1 MYVMYLCKIYLYL
14 QHNLNFTRRY
24 TKRYK
29 IILCLSIFLKKY
41 ISTIYIYICIQI
53 TFFLLFKAI
62 HNISPHLL
70 FFLGL
75 HKSIMHVHCTYYIS
89 FSMYIE
95 LPVTSKQFA
104 TDSHYHLFD
113 IIQLHSL

>member
-1 MYVMYLCKIYLYL
+1 MYTDYLLS
-14 QHNLNFTRRY
+14 F
-24 TKRYK
+24 
-29 IILCLSIFLKKY
+29 ILKPFIFLP
-41 ISTIYIYICIQI
+41 IY
-53 TFFLLFKAI
+53 F
-62 HNISPHLL
+62 

-104 TDSHYHLFD
+104 TDLHYHFFD